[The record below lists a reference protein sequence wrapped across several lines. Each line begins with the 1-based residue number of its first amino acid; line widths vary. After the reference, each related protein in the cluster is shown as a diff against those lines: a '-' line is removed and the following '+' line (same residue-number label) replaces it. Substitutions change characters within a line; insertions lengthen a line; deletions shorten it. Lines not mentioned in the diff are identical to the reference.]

1 MAISLTSFK
10 LLIKCHQEGD
20 VQHGEN
26 SDNISSQLTQNVPL
40 ERLDVKIYFKSNL
53 AVSVNI
59 LNVHDFI
66 L

>member
-1 MAISLTSFK
+1 M
-10 LLIKCHQEGD
+10 
-20 VQHGEN
+20 QHGEN